1 MGSPEV
7 RAVLF
12 KGPKQHGDFNYMLTR
27 DKYKNTL
34 FLISENIKDMLYSED
49 PGGGTAQL
57 RLQCY
62 GHVADGERPAAA
74 GIPTGWCSA
83 GGFPAM
89 NAQVKFAIDLSFE
102 RILVQLSTWDY
113 EYILYSCDSD
123 DHGLLGAGL
132 FRTTLGE
139 DVVQYISTKI
149 HNLPHVLEE
158 RKKANTQQMTLE
170 RIRQKEKT
178 WLGEQAKLT
187 AENIQIAAYL
197 QRIAETRKRQRGGY
211 GML

>member
-1 MGSPEV
+1 
-7 RAVLF
+7 
-12 KGPKQHGDFNYMLTR
+12 
-27 DKYKNTL
+27 
-34 FLISENIKDMLYSED
+34 
-49 PGGGTAQL
+49 
-57 RLQCY
+57 
-62 GHVADGERPAAA
+62 
-74 GIPTGWCSA
+74 
-83 GGFPAM
+83 M

-113 EYILYSCDSD
+113 EYILYSCDPD

-158 RKKANTQQMTLE
+158 RKKANTRQMTLE
-170 RIRQKEKT
+170 RIRQKETT
-178 WLGEQAKLT
+178 WFGEQAKLT
-187 AENIQIAAYL
+187 AENIQMRAYL
-197 QRIAETRKRQRGGY
+197 QRVVETRKRQRGGY